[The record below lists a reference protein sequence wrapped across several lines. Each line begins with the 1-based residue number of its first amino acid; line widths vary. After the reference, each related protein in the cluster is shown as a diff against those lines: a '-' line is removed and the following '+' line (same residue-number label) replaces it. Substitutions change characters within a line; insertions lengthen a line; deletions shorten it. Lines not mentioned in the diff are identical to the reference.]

1 MNRITI
7 APSVLCADFS
17 RLGEQTRQVEEAGA
31 DWLHFD
37 IMDGCFVENITF
49 GPLVIEALR
58 GQTDLHCDAHLMVAN
73 PAGHIDSFAEAGADS
88 LLIQRETVTQPAHLL
103 DRIHD
108 RGLLAG
114 LVFNPATPLVGLEA
128 VADHLDLVLIMTVEP
143 GAAGQ
148 EFMPAVLPKVRQA
161 RQLLDEVNPK
171 ARIMVDGGVDDQTTP
186 ELVAA
191 GAEILVC
198 GSYLFQHPDGLAAAI
213 QSLREAA
220 GSTE

>member
-1 MNRITI
+1 MSQVTI
-7 APSVLCADFS
+7 APSMLCADFA

-37 IMDGCFVENITF
+37 IMDGWFVENITF
-49 GPLVIEALR
+49 GALVIEALR
-58 GQTDLHCDAHLMVAN
+58 GQTDLHCNAHLMVGN
-73 PAGHIDSFAEAGADS
+73 PARHLRSFAQAGADS
-88 LLIQRETVTQPAHLL
+88 LLIQREVVTQPAQLL
-103 DRIHD
+103 SQIRDL
-108 RGLLAG
+108 GLMAG
-114 LVFNPATPLVGLEA
+114 LAFNPATPLAGLEA
-128 VADHLDLVLIMTVEP
+128 IADKLDIVLIMTVEP

-148 EFMPAVLPKVRQA
+148 KFMPTVLSKVRQA
-161 RQLLDEVNPK
+161 RQLLDEVNPE

-220 GSTE
+220 GGTE

>member
-1 MNRITI
+1 M
-7 APSVLCADFS
+7 LCADFR
-17 RLGEQTRQVEEAGA
+17 RLGADTAELVEAGA

-37 IMDGCFVENITF
+37 IMDGWFVENITF
-49 GPLVIEALR
+49 GPIVVEALR
-58 GQTDLHCDAHLMVAN
+58 GETELHCNAHLMVAN

-143 GAAGQ
+143 GAAGP
-148 EFMPAVLPKVRQA
+148 EFMPTVLPKIRRA
-161 RQLLDEVNPK
+161 RQLLDEANPE

-191 GAEILVC
+191 GAEILIC
-198 GSYLFQHPDGLAAAI
+198 GSYLFEHPDGLAAAI

-220 GSTE
+220 GSAE

>member
-1 MNRITI
+1 MNQITI
-7 APSVLCADFS
+7 APSILCADFG
-17 RLGEQTRQVEEAGA
+17 RLGEQARQVEEAGA

-37 IMDGCFVENITF
+37 IMDGWFVDNITF

-58 GQTDLHCDAHLMVAN
+58 GQTDLHCDAHLMVGN
-73 PAGHIDSFAEAGADS
+73 PGGHIQSFAGAGADS
-88 LLIQRETVTQPAHLL
+88 VLIPREVVTRPAQLLSQIRDL
-103 DRIHD
+103 
-108 RGLLAG
+108 GLMAG
-114 LVFNPATPLVGLEA
+114 LVFNPATPLAGLEA
-128 VADHLDLVLIMTVEP
+128 IADKLDIVLIMSVEP

-148 EFMPAVLPKVRQA
+148 KFMPAGLPKIRQA
-161 RQLLDEVNPK
+161 RQLLDEANPE

-220 GSTE
+220 GSIE

>member
-1 MNRITI
+1 MSQITI
-7 APSVLCADFS
+7 APSMLCADFR
-17 RLGEQTRQVEEAGA
+17 RLGADTAELVEAGA

-37 IMDGCFVENITF
+37 IMDGWFVENITF
-49 GPLVIEALR
+49 GPIVVEALR
-58 GQTDLHCDAHLMVAN
+58 GETELHCNAHLMVAN

-143 GAAGQ
+143 GAAGP
-148 EFMPAVLPKVRQA
+148 EFMPTVLPKIRRA
-161 RQLLDEVNPK
+161 RQLLDEANPE

-191 GAEILVC
+191 GAEILIC
-198 GSYLFQHPDGLAAAI
+198 GSYLFEHPDGLAAAI

-220 GSTE
+220 GSAE

>member
-1 MNRITI
+1 M
-7 APSVLCADFS
+7 LCADFA
-17 RLGEQTRQVEEAGA
+17 RLGEQTRQVEKAGA

-37 IMDGCFVENITF
+37 IMDGWFVENITF
-49 GPLVIEALR
+49 GPLVIEALH
-58 GQTDLHCDAHLMVAN
+58 GQTNLHCNAHLMVGN
-73 PAGHIDSFAEAGADS
+73 PAGHLRSFAQAGADS
-88 LLIQRETVTQPAHLL
+88 LLIQREVITQPAQLL
-103 DRIHD
+103 SEIRDL
-108 RGLLAG
+108 GLMAG
-114 LVFNPATPLVGLEA
+114 LAFNPATPLAGLETI
-128 VADHLDLVLIMTVEP
+128 ADRLDIVLIMTVEP

-148 EFMPAVLPKVRQA
+148 KFMPTVLPKIRQA
-161 RQLLDEVNPK
+161 RQLLDEVNPE

-220 GSTE
+220 SSTE